1 MKQLFNMRQEI
12 DIIDEQIRT
21 LLIKRMEIVLAIGEY
36 KKQHQLPILNEKREM
51 EIINNIKQDL
61 KHSPF
66 LNSYLEI
73 FQTILKVS
81 KDMQK

>member
-1 MKQLFNMRQEI
+1 
-12 DIIDEQIRT
+12 
-21 LLIKRMEIVLAIGEY
+21 
-36 KKQHQLPILNEKREM
+36 M

-66 LNSYLEI
+66 LDSYLEI